1 MTRLSGGVYIKHTP
15 APNPC
20 TRPTLYSA
28 KDLSNFVRMH
38 RAFRS
43 PIIPALQN
51 ATRTRLYGSTTTQT
65 QSNQTTNNDTK
76 SALAKAGLKHTP
88 NALDKKAVAE
98 NIDVKMRN
106 EFMRIKNSIQD
117 TQNVRELSDLV
128 KVHEIMQIYRKYRE
142 TQNVNASEPI
152 HAILTTIRLR
162 GKVLKPV
169 ISKVRRQIMGT
180 QNVILAQYLNEIA
193 EDLLSGRSYASHFA
207 LCYMLT
213 AFNTM
218 EDQGQ
223 ASAVWKRLNEGA
235 KADLSEKLNDPRVVT
250 AVLRFSDPSVL
261 SLEEVE
267 KLYHKTTEKYGQH
280 ILSDDALAM
289 GYMRFG
295 EFERAVKVYAMMCS
309 QYDIGK
315 WRGSIVRLHNQ
326 ILTLCP
332 DPEISKVF
340 FDTAVSD
347 ESFVQL
353 HPSAAAKYV
362 QHYYD
367 AKTDV
372 QGAVEIFC
380 RAIKRLSTQ
389 SGPSS
394 DPKNCVNILAET
406 LKCVVQQHFA
416 ITGPVEEAQ
425 QLLEKIINATNGE
438 QIYLNAILSFA
449 SKAWPNSQYIADFQ
463 RKYFSN
469 TNELQFDTLR
479 VLLNS
484 SQFLTTEQCPTEK
497 VSAWWHRLISLKP
510 PQVFDW
516 LSLAKACDNPER
528 VKFYTEQ
535 LAALKPTNLTINY
548 SSTPV
553 VKAALLF
560 SGQLTPD
567 GNHVY
572 EGTYSNDTVESELKV
587 RDVAVGH

>member
-1 MTRLSGGVYIKHTP
+1 
-15 APNPC
+15 
-20 TRPTLYSA
+20 
-28 KDLSNFVRMH
+28 MH

-51 ATRTRLYGSTTTQT
+51 ATRTRLYGSTTSQTQT
-65 QSNQTTNNDTK
+65 NQTNNTNNENSSKITK
-76 SALAKAGLKHTP
+76 TGLKRQVKPLSNKVVT
-88 NALDKKAVAE
+88 E

-117 TQNVRELSDLV
+117 TQNVRELSELV
-128 KVHEIMQIYRKYRE
+128 KVHEIMDIYRKYRE

-180 QNVILAQYLNEIA
+180 QNVILAEYLNEIA

-213 AFNTM
+213 AFHTM

-261 SLEEVE
+261 SLDEVE
-267 KLYHKTTEKYGQH
+267 KLYKETTEKYGQH

-295 EFERAVKVYAMMCS
+295 EFERAVKVYSMMCS
-309 QYDIGK
+309 QYDISR

-326 ILTLCP
+326 ILTMCP
-332 DPEISKVF
+332 DPDISKVF

-372 QGAVEIFC
+372 HGAVDICC
-380 RAIKRLSTQ
+380 RAMKRLASQ
-389 SGPSS
+389 SGPGS
-394 DPKNCVNILAET
+394 DPKNCVGVLAET
-406 LKCVVQQHFA
+406 LKCVIQQHYA
-416 ITGPVEEAQ
+416 ITGPVDEAQ
-425 QLLEKIINATNGE
+425 QLLEKIIVATNSE

-449 SKAWPNSQYIADFQ
+449 SKTWPNSQYIADFQ
-463 RKYFSN
+463 HKYFSN
-469 TNELQFDTLR
+469 SLDLQFDTLR

-484 SQFLTTEQCPTEK
+484 SQFLTTQQCSANQVTE
-497 VSAWWHRLISLKP
+497 WWRRLINLKP

-516 LSLAKACDNPER
+516 MSLAKACDNPER
-528 VKFYTEQ
+528 VQFYTDQ
-535 LAALKPTNLTINY
+535 LAVFKPKNLSINY
-548 SSTPV
+548 STTPV

-567 GNHVY
+567 GTHVY
-572 EGTYSNDTVESELKV
+572 EGAYSNDTIESELKA
-587 RDVAVGH
+587 RDIPVGN